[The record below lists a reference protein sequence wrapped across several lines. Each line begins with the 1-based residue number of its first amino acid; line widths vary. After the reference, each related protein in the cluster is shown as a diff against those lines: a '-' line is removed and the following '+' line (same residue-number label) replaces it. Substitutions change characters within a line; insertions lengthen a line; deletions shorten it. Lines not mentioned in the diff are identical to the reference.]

1 MLFARLTGAGA
12 RAPGDLR
19 PTRVWRAL
27 WTDRRPCGRLAT
39 LTMLTIR
46 RSHERG
52 HADHGW
58 LDSHHTFSF
67 AGYQDPRYM
76 GFRTLRVI
84 NEDRVAPGKGFGT
97 HSHSDME
104 IISYVLEGAL
114 EHKDSLGTGSVIR
127 PGDVQRMSA
136 GTGVSHSEFN
146 NSPGEVVHFLQIWI
160 LPEARG
166 AAPGYEQKRFEP
178 EERRGRL
185 RLIASRDGREGSVVV
200 HQDAALYAAL
210 LGPGQ
215 AVTHQFAAGRQ
226 GWLQVARGV
235 VTVGE
240 ATLHAGDGAAIQQT
254 EQVEIVGVEAAELL
268 LFDLA

>member
-67 AGYQDPRYM
+67 AGYQDPRHM

-97 HSHSDME
+97 HS
-104 IISYVLEGAL
+104 
-114 EHKDSLGTGSVIR
+114 
-127 PGDVQRMSA
+127 
-136 GTGVSHSEFN
+136 
-146 NSPGEVVHFLQIWI
+146 HFLQIWI

-235 VTVGE
+235 VTVVE